1 MIENKYDTS
10 YVNTFY
16 RTEKFIDLEWI
27 ITLENKYDITLQLI
41 FHYDI
46 KAYCICLW

>member
-10 YVNTFY
+10 VVCTF
-16 RTEKFIDLEWI
+16 FEWMT
-27 ITLENKYDITLQLI
+27 TLENKYDIRLQLI

-46 KAYCICLW
+46 KAYCILFMVMR